1 MTDVLELLKRSDPVD
16 AHELRTQ
23 EPPADVLERI
33 LAVPPE
39 AEDARAARRAPRA
52 RRPRFLLPAAG
63 FGVAAAVAAAVLVSG
78 GARPDEAAA
87 AALGKLADVARSQPD
102 PTAVGP
108 GEFVYSRTDAIPV
121 LAMGPERPFR
131 REMHSPDDFGFA
143 IAVPQVNEMWQGRRG
158 GLVRGVAGSARFPT
172 ARDRAAW
179 VAAGRPRLPGNDSF
193 RVRDDGGIERSRLST
208 DPDELLKQLERHAA
222 DGDHGNAYIFGEL
235 IADNLREPGVD
246 PEQRAALYEVAA
258 RLPGIE
264 LVGTRTVRD
273 GRRGT
278 AFTAD
283 DGDERTRVTLIIDP
297 DTGVLLA
304 KRTVTLP
311 GNPIPAG
318 TVVED
323 STFAAPAVVDTI
335 GERP

>member
-16 AHELRTQ
+16 ARELRTQ

-33 LAVPPE
+33 LATPRD
-39 AEDARAARRAPRA
+39 AEHRAARK
-52 RRPRFLLPAAG
+52 RRPRLLVPAAG
-63 FGVAAAVAAAVLVSG
+63 LGLAAVLAVALLVGG

-87 AALGKLADVARSQPD
+87 AALSKLADVARAQPD

-108 GEFVYSRTDAIPV
+108 GEFVYSRTDALPV
-121 LAMGPERPFR
+121 LAMGAERPFH
-131 REMHSPDDFGFA
+131 REIQSSDDFGFA
-143 IAVPQVNEMWQGRRG
+143 IVVPQLNEMWQGRRS
-158 GLVRGVAGSARFPT
+158 GLVRNVAGSARFPT
-172 ARDRAAW
+172 AGDRAAW
-179 VAAGRPRLPGNDSF
+179 VAAGRPRLPGGDTF

-208 DPDELLKQLERHAA
+208 DPDELLKQLKDHAA

-258 RLPGIE
+258 ALPGIE
-264 LVGTRTVRD
+264 LLGRRTDRD

-278 AFTAD
+278 AFAAED
-283 DGDERTRVTLIIDP
+283 RDGHTRVTLIIDP

-304 KRTVTLP
+304 KRTVTLA

-323 STFAAPAVVDTI
+323 STFAAPAVVDAI

>member
-23 EPPADVLERI
+23 EAPADVLERI
-33 LAVPPE
+33 LSTPPE
-39 AEDARAARRAPRA
+39 AESARAPRAPRA

-63 FGVAAAVAAAVLVSG
+63 LGLAAVLAVALLVGG

-87 AALGKLADVARSQPD
+87 AALSKLADVARAQPD

-108 GEFVYSRTDAIPV
+108 GEFVYTRTDAIPV

-131 REMHSPDDFGFA
+131 REIHSPDDFGFA
-143 IAVPQVNEMWQGRRG
+143 IEVPQVNEMWQGRRS

-179 VAAGRPRLPGNDSF
+179 AAAGRPRLPGNDSF

-222 DGDHGNAYIFGEL
+222 DGEHGNAYIFSEL
-235 IADNLREPGVD
+235 IAGNLREPGVD

-258 RLPGIE
+258 RLSGIE
-264 LVGTRTVRD
+264 LVGTRTDRD

-278 AFTAD
+278 AFAAE
-283 DGDERTRVTLIIDP
+283 DGEEHTRVTLIIDP

-323 STFAAPAVVDTI
+323 STFAAPAVVDAI